1 MFPGLARVP
10 RTSSA
15 CLVWRKRASTQTRHH
30 VANIPPKRDL
40 DRAPEPYPPFGSTSP
55 FVLRPVSCT
64 CRLICPQSAR
74 GVYPVKILLVDDS
87 KLDRA
92 RVSECLEESGFDF
105 VTAENGTDAWEI
117 LQAPDAPTFALL
129 DWVMPGFDGIELC
142 RRIRTLGSNGTY
154 IYTVMLTAKDRKKN
168 LLTAMEAGADD
179 YLAKPVDPSELRARI
194 LVGKRILDLQQCLR
208 FSATHDF
215 LTNLLSRAEILAS
228 LERELVRTQREGRPA
243 GVIMADVDGFKQIND
258 TLGHPA
264 GDAVLA
270 EVARRLKS
278 DLRLYDVAGRYGGEE
293 FILVLPGCDLHTAAR
308 RADEI
313 RRLVSRDPVVTPAG
327 ALSVTVSMGV
337 TVTGCDLDTTLETL
351 LQSADA
357 ALYRAKKA
365 GRNRVEAFSLT
376 LKLDEKSR

>member
-1 MFPGLARVP
+1 M
-10 RTSSA
+10 
-15 CLVWRKRASTQTRHH
+15 
-30 VANIPPKRDL
+30 
-40 DRAPEPYPPFGSTSP
+40 
-55 FVLRPVSCT
+55 
-64 CRLICPQSAR
+64 
-74 GVYPVKILLVDDS
+74 KILLVDDS
-87 KLDRA
+87 KVDRL
-92 RVSECLEESGFDF
+92 RVSECLEASGFDF

-142 RRIRTLGSNGTY
+142 RRIRTLGSNRTY

-168 LLTAMEAGADD
+168 LLTAMDAGADD
-179 YLAKPVDPSELRARI
+179 YLAKPVDPCELRARI

-243 GVIMADVDGFKQIND
+243 GVIMVDVDGFKQIND

-293 FILVLPGCDLHTAAR
+293 FILVLPGCDLQIAAR

-313 RRLVSRDPVVTPAG
+313 RRLVARDLIGRPPRAHS
-327 ALSVTVSMGV
+327 LSP
-337 TVTGCDLDTTLETL
+337 
-351 LQSADA
+351 
-357 ALYRAKKA
+357 
-365 GRNRVEAFSLT
+365 
-376 LKLDEKSR
+376 

>member
-1 MFPGLARVP
+1 
-10 RTSSA
+10 
-15 CLVWRKRASTQTRHH
+15 
-30 VANIPPKRDL
+30 
-40 DRAPEPYPPFGSTSP
+40 
-55 FVLRPVSCT
+55 
-64 CRLICPQSAR
+64 
-74 GVYPVKILLVDDS
+74 VKILLVDDS
-87 KLDRA
+87 KLDRL
-92 RVSECLEESGFDF
+92 RVSECLQESGFDF
-105 VTAENGTDAWEI
+105 VAAENGTEAWEI
-117 LQAPDAPTFALL
+117 LQAPDGPTFALL
-129 DWVMPGFDGIELC
+129 DWVMPGIDGIELC
-142 RRIRTLGSNGTY
+142 RRIRSLGSNGTY

-168 LLTAMEAGADD
+168 LLTAMDAGADD

-264 GDAVLA
+264 GDAVLT
-270 EVARRLKS
+270 EVARRLRS

-313 RRLVSRDPVVTPAG
+313 RRLVARDPIATPAG
-327 ALSVTVSMGV
+327 TVSATVSMGV
-337 TVTGCDLDTTLETL
+337 TVTSCDLDSTLETV
-351 LQSADA
+351 LQNADA

-365 GRNRVEAFSLT
+365 GRNRVEAFSLN
-376 LKLDEKSR
+376 LRAAGKSR

>member
-1 MFPGLARVP
+1 M
-10 RTSSA
+10 
-15 CLVWRKRASTQTRHH
+15 
-30 VANIPPKRDL
+30 
-40 DRAPEPYPPFGSTSP
+40 
-55 FVLRPVSCT
+55 
-64 CRLICPQSAR
+64 
-74 GVYPVKILLVDDS
+74 KILLVDDS

-92 RVSECLEESGFDF
+92 RVSECLEEAGFDF
-105 VTAENGTDAWEI
+105 VTAENGTEAWEI

-142 RRIRTLGSNGTY
+142 RRIRSLGSNGTY

-313 RRLVSRDPVVTPAG
+313 RRLVSRGPIVTPAG

-337 TVTGCDLDTTLETL
+337 TVTSCDLDTTLETL

>member
-1 MFPGLARVP
+1 MYSKSGRESFTA
-10 RTSSA
+10 
-15 CLVWRKRASTQTRHH
+15 
-30 VANIPPKRDL
+30 
-40 DRAPEPYPPFGSTSP
+40 
-55 FVLRPVSCT
+55 
-64 CRLICPQSAR
+64 
-74 GVYPVKILLVDDS
+74 VKILLVEDS
-87 KLDRA
+87 KLDRL
-92 RVSECLEESGFDF
+92 RVVECLEESGFEYVAVD
-105 VTAENGTDAWEI
+105 NGIAAWEI
-117 LQAPDAPTFALL
+117 LQGPDAPTLALL
-129 DWVMPGFDGIELC
+129 DWVLPGIEGIELC

-154 IYTVMLTAKDRKKN
+154 IYTVMLTAKDRKQN

-179 YLAKPVDPSELRARI
+179 YLAKPVDPCELRARL

-215 LTNLLSRAEILAS
+215 LTNLLSRAEILSS

-293 FILVLPGCDLHTAAR
+293 FILVLPGCDLQTTAR

-313 RRLVSRDPVVTPAG
+313 RRLVAREPVVTSAG
-327 ALSVTVSMGV
+327 SVSVTVSMGV
-337 TVTGCDLDTTLETL
+337 TATSSESDSTLETL
-351 LQSADA
+351 LQNADA

-365 GRNRVEAFSLT
+365 GRNRVDAFALNVRVDT
-376 LKLDEKSR
+376 KSR

>member
-1 MFPGLARVP
+1 MYVP
-10 RTSSA
+10 RIRRGS
-15 CLVWRKRASTQTRHH
+15 VST
-30 VANIPPKRDL
+30 
-40 DRAPEPYPPFGSTSP
+40 
-55 FVLRPVSCT
+55 
-64 CRLICPQSAR
+64 
-74 GVYPVKILLVDDS
+74 VKILVVDDS
-87 KLDRA
+87 KLDRR
-92 RVSECLEESGFDF
+92 RVSDCLEESGFEY
-105 VTAENGTDAWEI
+105 VVAENGIAAWEI

-129 DWVMPGFDGIELC
+129 DWVMPGIDGIELC
-142 RRIRTLGSNGTY
+142 RRIRALGSSGNY
-154 IYTVMLTAKDRKKN
+154 IYTVMLTAKDRKQN
-168 LLTAMEAGADD
+168 LLTAMDAGADD
-179 YLAKPVDPSELRARI
+179 YLAKPVDPCELRARI

-228 LERELVRTQREGRPA
+228 LERELVRTQREGRAA

-293 FILVLPGCDLHTAAR
+293 FILVLPGCDLHTTAR

-313 RRLVSRDPVVTPAG
+313 RRLVARGPIVTPAG
-327 ALSVTVSMGV
+327 SVSVTVSMGV
-337 TVTGCDLDTTLETL
+337 TATRVDSDSTIESV

-365 GRNRVEAFSLT
+365 GRNRVDGFSLNVRV
-376 LKLDEKSR
+376 DKSSS